1 MLLMSHA
8 ASPASNEP
16 TIAAPAATR
25 ILVPLLVGSLVAVA
39 LGAYGKVHDPTF
51 GSIPTLGF
59 SSTLQMKSVLATVAA
74 CLALV
79 QVASALRIYGRIGS
93 GPASRTVS
101 RVHRTSGV
109 LAVLITL
116 PVAYQC
122 LWALGFQTTTTRVLA
137 HSLLG
142 CVFYGFFVA
151 KMLTLR
157 TKAVP
162 GWALPWLGGLTFA
175 TLIGVWLTSAL
186 WYFTTGSSY

>member
-1 MLLMSHA
+1 MSHA
-8 ASPASNEP
+8 A
-16 TIAAPAATR
+16 APAETTADGPSGGR
-25 ILVPLLVGSLVAVA
+25 LLVPLVAGALVAVA
-39 LGAYGKVHDPTF
+39 LGAYGRVHDPTF

-59 SSTLQMKSVLATVAA
+59 SSTIQMKSVLASIALG
-74 CLALV
+74 LALV
-79 QVASALRIYGRIGS
+79 QVVSALRIYGRIGS
-93 GPASRTVS
+93 GPAGRTVT

-122 LWALGFQTTTTRVLA
+122 LWGLGFQTASTRVLA

-151 KMLTLR
+151 KMLSLR
-157 TKAVP
+157 TSRIP

-175 TLIGVWLTSAL
+175 ALVGLWLTSAL
-186 WYFTTGSSY
+186 WWFTSGSSY